1 MEYTKK
7 IYYYSRMLINKI
19 TADSYNYINNPLAIS
34 KKTNRM
40 DNQIN
45 SNIIKN
51 LYNLSLPSTKIINN
65 IYLGNAYNA
74 VDFIDLNN
82 KQTKLIVNCTEEI
95 PDYHPNE
102 FKYIHLRIRDY
113 NDANLLD
120 KLDELVDEINR
131 YSVLYPD
138 ASILIHCYMGSSR
151 SASVLIAYLIKY
163 HNMDLDSAIKYVK
176 NLRKIVNL
184 NISFYEQL
192 KEYERNYKKGNLGF
206 LL

>member
-7 IYYYSRMLINKI
+7 IYYYSRMLLNKI
-19 TADSYNYINNPLAIS
+19 TTDSYNYIYNPLAIS
-34 KKTNRM
+34 KKTIRM
-40 DNQIN
+40 DNKIN
-45 SNIIKN
+45 SSIMKH

-74 VDFIDLNN
+74 IDYIDLSN

-102 FKYIHLRIRDY
+102 FKYVHLRIRDY
-113 NDANLLD
+113 NDENLLD

-138 ASILIHCYMGSSR
+138 SSILIHCYMGSSR
-151 SASVLIAYLIKY
+151 SASVLIAYLMKY
-163 HNMDLDSAIKYVK
+163 HNMDLDSAINYVK
-176 NLRKIVNL
+176 NLRQIVNL

-192 KEYERNYKKGNLGF
+192 KEYEKGNQGF
-206 LL
+206 ANFS